1 MPYDLRSPS
10 PAAHHLQQQMQTP
23 QAQYLKLQPNS
34 AIVSSSSTSN
44 NSSST
49 SNNHNKYKQSPFL
62 PRRMM
67 AVDTNANTGAGP
79 SVVDAPA
86 LYGSPKKE
94 STLSS
99 LGQSLFKNLTTSPFS
114 NRKAE
119 QKSYKPPLPG
129 EDGGGGGGGML
140 NGNRTGGF
148 GSNPSSPLMLNRK
161 MIDLNEDQQYKHLQG
176 NTSPIVLQRF
186 YHQQNQLRETKQYE
200 PSATNPFYQPQHQH
214 QHQPSG
220 IPVKYSPLPSHRTV
234 HHPSNPYVGPP
245 QQLPPSYPQL
255 VPVAAAAESSHIP
268 TYQYQQLAAGSPK
281 HKTGFFNTFS
291 RTKSGGGGGGS
302 SGVSRAG
309 ERCGSAGS
317 DGGFSAPD
325 GGLYQNHAPLY
336 GRSTLPE
343 YGSAGFAGMPGG
355 GVSNG
360 GGDGIKDDTGWF
372 TSITDLAKRRF
383 ASFVKLNL
391 ATSGEPKRPKDKHL
405 QNQLLQQQQQQLH
418 HQQQMFPFGSGNGA
432 TVAPVNHYGVS
443 SNPFAAGSSSG
454 FPPSHMLGNDRRHR
468 SPDPPPRFNRGQS
481 PLLLHRKLEKLG
493 QSPIMNQ
500 RFTSASP
507 SPPLPPRR
515 GSESVPGSPQHI
527 RTRIH
532 YTPEPHRRPY
542 RTIDQ

>member
-1 MPYDLRSPS
+1 
-10 PAAHHLQQQMQTP
+10 MQTP

-34 AIVSSSSTSN
+34 AIVSSST
-44 NSSST
+44 SSSNAVT
-49 SNNHNKYKQSPFL
+49 VDRKYKHSPFL
-62 PRRMM
+62 PRRMID
-67 AVDTNANTGAGP
+67 ANANAAAAGG
-79 SVVDAPA
+79 SSVMVVDSPA
-86 LYGSPKKE
+86 YGSPKKE

-114 NRKAE
+114 HRKSE

-129 EDGGGGGGGML
+129 EDGGGGGLL
-140 NGNRTGGF
+140 NGNRVTSSGF

-186 YHQQNQLRETKQYE
+186 YHQQNQLRENKQYE
-200 PSATNPFYQPQHQH
+200 QSSPATATTNPFYQHHHQQPQMAA
-214 QHQPSG
+214 PSG

-234 HHPSNPYVGPP
+234 HHPSNPALAGGT
-245 QQLPPSYPQL
+245 YPQFM
-255 VPVAAAAESSHIP
+255 PTGSGESSNIP
-268 TYQYQQLAAGSPK
+268 TYQYPQLTNTSSPK

-291 RTKSGGGGGGS
+291 RTKSSQNNGAAGGS
-302 SGVSRAG
+302 GMARAG

-317 DGGFSAPD
+317 ETGSGFPVDGGF
-325 GGLYQNHAPLY
+325 YQNHGQLY
-336 GRSTLPE
+336 GRQTLPE
-343 YGSAGFAGMPGG
+343 YGSAGYAAMQA

-360 GGDGIKDDTGWF
+360 GGGAGDGIKDDTGWF
-372 TSITDLAKRRF
+372 TSIADLARRRF

-391 ATSGEPKRPKDKHL
+391 ATTGEKRPKDKHL
-405 QNQLLQQQQQQLH
+405 QNQLLQQQQQQ
-418 HQQQMFPFGSGNGA
+418 QQQNQFQHPSYPTTFIGGNGA
-432 TVAPVNHYGVS
+432 TVAPVNHYGTS
-443 SNPFAAGSSSG
+443 SNPFGGAGSSGIPSAI
-454 FPPSHMLGNDRRHR
+454 PPSAAAHVLGNDRRHR

-493 QSPIMNQ
+493 QSPILNQ